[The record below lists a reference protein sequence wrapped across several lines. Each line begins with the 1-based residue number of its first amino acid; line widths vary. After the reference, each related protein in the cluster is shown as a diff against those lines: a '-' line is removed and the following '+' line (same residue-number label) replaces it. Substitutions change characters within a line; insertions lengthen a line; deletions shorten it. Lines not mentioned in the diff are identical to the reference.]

1 MIAQKPARIS
11 HPSLTIAPAPA
22 PPVLEARDLTV
33 TYQDVIALEDVT
45 FTARRGDYVAI
56 IGPNGAGKSTLVK
69 AILGLLHPQSG
80 TMTVYGNG
88 QLPLGYVPQHEAVN
102 LQFPVTVRDVVAM
115 GRLRQI
121 GWFRQPGKRD
131 WAAVDEA
138 LDRVGLCNL
147 RQRQIGELSGGQRR
161 RVFIARALAQ
171 QADILLLDEPMSGV
185 DVTGQAQ
192 LMDVLDTLNAQGL
205 TVLMTTHDLDL
216 AFKRFGAIMAL
227 RRRLIAFGAP
237 DEVYQPRVLEQVYDR
252 TLTTWADD
260 HEGHVK
266 VLIDEHGCPDHDH

>member
-1 MIAQKPARIS
+1 
-11 HPSLTIAPAPA
+11 
-22 PPVLEARDLTV
+22 
-33 TYQDVIALEDVT
+33 
-45 FTARRGDYVAI
+45 
-56 IGPNGAGKSTLVK
+56 
-69 AILGLLHPQSG
+69 
-80 TMTVYGNG
+80 
-88 QLPLGYVPQHEAVN
+88 
-102 LQFPVTVRDVVAM
+102 
-115 GRLRQI
+115 
-121 GWFRQPGKRD
+121 
-131 WAAVDEA
+131 
-138 LDRVGLCNL
+138 
-147 RQRQIGELSGGQRR
+147 
-161 RVFIARALAQ
+161 
-171 QADILLLDEPMSGV
+171 V